1 MSIASAPAAASSP
14 VSAAESGNGRAGRA
28 QQVNLNGRR
37 FVLSDGRRGRNA
49 AQARNAATQ
58 SPVQRNVQSAF
69 YPVTSAAGS
78 LARIGNRVL
87 VKAVQHKSG
96 RAADTARSHRINR
109 DQPRQQPV
117 QQKQIT
123 MSPHLGLL
131 AQAQLKEKQV
141 KALRQ
146 MLNALPAEAQGKFR
160 MVIEAQIGSLMM
172 EAAALRMQAVREM
185 AHSRA

>member
-1 MSIASAPAAASSP
+1 
-14 VSAAESGNGRAGRA
+14 
-28 QQVNLNGRR
+28 
-37 FVLSDGRRGRNA
+37 VLRNTARGRNIAQATTA
-49 AQARNAATQ
+49 AQQ
-58 SPVQRNVQSAF
+58 SPVQRNVQSGF

-78 LARIGNRVL
+78 LARVGNRVL

-109 DQPRQQPV
+109 DQPRQHPV

-131 AQAQLKEKQV
+131 AQAQLKEKQA